1 MGISTNTD
9 TSVRQQAYHEPLK
22 QTNILRSNRM
32 LVGDVLQSL
41 GYVVANI
48 VLVLTNIADLVEVHT
63 AIVS

>member
-1 MGISTNTD
+1 MGISANTNTL
-9 TSVRQQAYHEPLK
+9 VRQQAYHEHLK

-32 LVGDVLQSL
+32 LVGDVVQSL

>member
-1 MGISTNTD
+1 
-9 TSVRQQAYHEPLK
+9 
-22 QTNILRSNRM
+22 M
-32 LVGDVLQSL
+32 LVGDVVQSL

>member
-1 MGISTNTD
+1 M
-9 TSVRQQAYHEPLK
+9 VAYREPLK

-32 LVGDVLQSL
+32 LVGDVVQSL

-48 VLVLTNIADLVEVHT
+48 VLVLTNIADLVEVHI